1 MSALSFTTFTPH
13 NPLTEMQPRRPNK
26 RLKKKKDAVKHQP
39 WKVGLAKEQSGNP
52 ATSTLSNDPLHNREV
67 TLLLSPSLLLF
78 LVFFLEELNLPPT
91 HPCGVETH
99 API

>member
-1 MSALSFTTFTPH
+1 
-13 NPLTEMQPRRPNK
+13 
-26 RLKKKKDAVKHQP
+26 
-39 WKVGLAKEQSGNP
+39 VGLAKEESDNP

-91 HPCGVETH
+91 HPWGVETH
-99 API
+99 APISSTPLSPIPHHHHHHQDQHPRKFCHIDTMISKTP

>member
-1 MSALSFTTFTPH
+1 
-13 NPLTEMQPRRPNK
+13 
-26 RLKKKKDAVKHQP
+26 
-39 WKVGLAKEQSGNP
+39 VGLAKEQSGNP

-67 TLLLSPSLLLF
+67 TLLLSPSLLPLF

-99 API
+99 APISSTPLSQIPHHPRKFCHIDTTMIRKTPQTK